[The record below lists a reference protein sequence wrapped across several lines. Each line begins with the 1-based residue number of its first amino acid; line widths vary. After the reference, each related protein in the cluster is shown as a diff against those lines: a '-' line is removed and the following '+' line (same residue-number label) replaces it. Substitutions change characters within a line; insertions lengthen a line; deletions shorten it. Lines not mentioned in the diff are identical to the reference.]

1 MLRRLLNKLL
11 SYKKTKLPVGLTE
24 FHAWADS
31 IIDLTGKFADT
42 DSMKWAIASQ
52 VQHLDH
58 KVDSIPKDYFVRTL
72 RKAAANQIAAQVFT
86 DIKEKQLKEAEAK
99 KLAADTASKEAESN
113 ANQETKS

>member
-1 MLRRLLNKLL
+1 MKQLLNKLL
-11 SYKKTKLPVGLTE
+11 SYRRTKLPVGLTE

-31 IIDLTGKFADT
+31 IIDLSGKFADT

-86 DIKEKQLKEAEAK
+86 DIKEKQAK
-99 KLAADTASKEAESN
+99 KLAEDTAAKEAESK
-113 ANQETKS
+113 ASEETKN